1 MYRCLTGFSYVYP
14 FFTVLHLVLLIQGRY
29 SMDSALYIRCS
40 QNLIV
45 VLLIRCL
52 MALALFI
59 RFSVELVLYST
70 VHPLL
75 SGFSSVHPLHTG
87 SDPNGNTLFAKQC
100 SLMIENVKIRKF
112 IHLLVKLY
120 NFDISKTFRSYSS
133 FVFSMLSSLFY
144 LYTFYL

>member
-1 MYRCLTGFSYVYP
+1 
-14 FFTVLHLVLLIQGRY
+14 
-29 SMDSALYIRCS
+29 
-40 QNLIV
+40 
-45 VLLIRCL
+45 

-120 NFDISKTFRSYSS
+120 NFDISKTFRSYTLVSCS
-133 FVFSMLSSLFY
+133 LCYRLCSIYTLSTFNAAEPEMMYSL
-144 LYTFYL
+144 LL